1 MRVSIKNYL
10 KSMNKYPDPKKS
22 NDLAKKFN
30 RGNISEWPNT
40 YVIYH
45 DIRMMKAVINDLH

>member
-1 MRVSIKNYL
+1 
-10 KSMNKYPDPKKS
+10 MNKYPDPKKS